1 MSREGFNA
9 KSLVVDNGDYLAS
22 SFFFLNYQWFESNAI
37 NLSFERGDMPACV
50 LCPNDASDYTDCSEP
65 LDTVTETQSVQKAEY
80 IVLVWDWPPHIILP
94 KRGVLPSFKL
104 GYE

>member
-50 LCPNDASDYTDCSEP
+50 LCPNDASDYNDCSVP
-65 LDTVTETQSVQKAEY
+65 LDTVTETQNVHKAEY
-80 IVLVWDWPPHIILP
+80 IYKSSLCEIDLLILYFQ
-94 KRGVLPSFKL
+94 KRGVLPSS
-104 GYE
+104 